1 MNTERK
7 WLDRQGRTV
16 PDSHVT
22 DAEKMK
28 DELAERLVSSAEAM
42 RASLK
47 AFKDAAMGEMY
58 AAKGLLFEKYGAQ
71 IGGKKGG
78 FGLTTYDGSAEVK
91 IEIADRIVFGP
102 ELQAAKALID
112 ECLEDWARSANDN
125 LRLLVEDAFSVNK
138 AGRIDTK
145 RVLGLR
151 KFNMKNDDGTPD
163 QRWVQAMEAITDA
176 LIFDQTTTYIRFYR
190 RDDRTN
196 ELDRISLDIS
206 SL

>member
-1 MNTERK
+1 M
-7 WLDRQGRTV
+7 
-16 PDSHVT
+16 
-22 DAEKMK
+22 
-28 DELAERLVSSAEAM
+28 
-42 RASLK
+42 
-47 AFKDAAMGEMY
+47 
-58 AAKGLLFEKYGAQ
+58 
-71 IGGKKGG
+71 
-78 FGLTTYDGSAEVK
+78 K

-176 LIFDQTTTYIRFYR
+176 LIVDQTTTYIRFYR